1 MNLVVG
7 QFQVLSRHTPRR
19 TEESCENSHYTRFIV
34 RDSAM
39 SEFMWLV
46 ADLSSTETG
55 VDTRPVFIGFM
66 VDTER
71 MGEVLFRLFLFFL
84 VNGIPAILTL
94 ITSLSYHR
102 RCTNTTVDS
111 TVK

>member
-1 MNLVVG
+1 MKNLS
-7 QFQVLSRHTPRR
+7 L
-19 TEESCENSHYTRFIV
+19 YTRPIG

-39 SEFMWLV
+39 SEFMRLV

-55 VDTRPVFIGFM
+55 VDTSPVCIGFM
-66 VDTER
+66 VDKER
-71 MGEVLFRLFLFFL
+71 TGQVLFRLFLFFL

-102 RCTNTTVDS
+102 RRTNTAVDS